1 MDHPNESLAIFTA
14 SYRMEVCGEGKDLLS
29 IPQANFNTV
38 GEIYCCCWFLNFV
51 LTERVEY
58 NGEGEYSCK
67 FLDIHTIHI
76 TNVVHKTS
84 NEMVEVHGQK

>member
-1 MDHPNESLAIFTA
+1 MNHLLEKVFILTA
-14 SYRMEVCGEGKDLLS
+14 SYRMQVRGEGKDLHS

-67 FLDIHTIHI
+67 SLNIHTIHI

-84 NEMVEVHGQK
+84 NEW